1 MLRLFLQPAQFF
13 ERIEPLLQASKGGFL
28 WQVALLST
36 DKFSN
41 NKDVMQERKQV
52 YPRLDEPGIREGVE
66 ELNEEMENLL
76 GQLGAHQE
84 EGGGQRQTLVGHA
97 QQQQE
102 QQQGPRRNE
111 EERRKHA
118 RASTSPS
125 PKLTHVNKAGD
136 YHMVDVGGKQDTNRV
151 AAAEAT
157 VVLDPAVF
165 GLVAEDKLKKGNVL
179 AVAQIAGI
187 QAAKKTSDL
196 IPLCHNIHLNQVRT
210 RGKISNTHSLT
221 RSEFASATCCN
232 NLCA

>member
-1 MLRLFLQPAQFF
+1 
-13 ERIEPLLQASKGGFL
+13 
-28 WQVALLST
+28 
-36 DKFSN
+36 
-41 NKDVMQERKQV
+41 
-52 YPRLDEPGIREGVE
+52 
-66 ELNEEMENLL
+66 
-76 GQLGAHQE
+76 
-84 EGGGQRQTLVGHA
+84 
-97 QQQQE
+97 
-102 QQQGPRRNE
+102 
-111 EERRKHA
+111 
-118 RASTSPS
+118 
-125 PKLTHVNKAGD
+125 
-136 YHMVDVGGKQDTNRV
+136 MVDVGGKQDTNRV